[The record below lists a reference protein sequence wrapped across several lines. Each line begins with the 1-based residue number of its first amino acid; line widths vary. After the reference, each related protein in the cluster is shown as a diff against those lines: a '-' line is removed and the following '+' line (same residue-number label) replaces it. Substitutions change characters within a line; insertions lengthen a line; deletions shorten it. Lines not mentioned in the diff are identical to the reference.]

1 MSLTARDRQ
10 RLATVHPALAAL
22 VEDVAKAVPLMVV
35 EGARSLDRQ
44 RELFALGKSRTMNSR
59 HLPKP
64 AVGLQASVSHA
75 VDLAPLVDL
84 DGDGDRELSWNAE
97 DFRPIAAAMKEA
109 AAREGVPIV
118 WGGDWRTFVDMP
130 HFELD
135 RKAYP

>member
-10 RLATVHPALAAL
+10 RLAQVHPALAAL
-22 VEDVAKAVPLMVV
+22 VEDVAKSVPLMVV

-59 HLPKP
+59 HLPKS
-64 AVGLQASVSHA
+64 ATGLQAPVSHA

-84 DGDGDRELSWNAE
+84 DGDGDIELSWNAK
-97 DFRPIAAAMKEA
+97 DFRPIAAAMKA
-109 AAREGVPIV
+109 AAQREGVPIT
-118 WGGDWRTFVDMP
+118 WGGDWASFRDMP

-135 RKAYP
+135 RRAYP